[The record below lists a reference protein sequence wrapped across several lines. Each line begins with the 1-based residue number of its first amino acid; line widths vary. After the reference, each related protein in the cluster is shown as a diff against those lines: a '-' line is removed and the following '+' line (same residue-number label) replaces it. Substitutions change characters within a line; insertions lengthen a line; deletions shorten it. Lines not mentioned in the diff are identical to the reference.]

1 MNNDNQPCSAGDST
15 FSYTDEKFADLQMLR
30 YRVDGFAR
38 LTVRQKALAY
48 CLTEA
53 ALWGRDILYDQ
64 NCRHN
69 IKVCSSSV
77 TSP

>member
-38 LTVRQKALAY
+38 LTVRQKGL
-48 CLTEA
+48 LPDRGGSVGT
-53 ALWGRDILYDQ
+53 
-64 NCRHN
+64 RH
-69 IKVCSSSV
+69 
-77 TSP
+77 PL